1 MAVITAR
8 IKVHDVHDRRT
19 PESRK
24 RGRVGITPLRCVFPG
39 CARQLEFA
47 PVEGVALSVGLGGV
61 MRRSICPDHP
71 PVGAC
76 SRCGIM
82 AGPQYMVK
90 VLPNGRC
97 PECAGT
103 ARAVSRRRRALG
115 T

>member
-1 MAVITAR
+1 VILVTTRFKTRDA
-8 IKVHDVHDRRT
+8 RT
-19 PESRK
+19 PERRK
-24 RGRVGITPLRCVFPG
+24 KGRAMMLPLRCAFPG
-39 CARQLEFA
+39 CERVLEFA

-61 MRRSICPDHP
+61 MRRSVCPDHP

-97 PECAGT
+97 PECGGT
-103 ARAVSRRRRALG
+103 ARATIRHRRALG
-115 T
+115 S